1 MGPHF
6 LRLITVLAG
15 RGEGRFKDGVRF
27 VVVVVVVVDVDVF
40 IVHFSRQCCW
50 KQLGKLGLSV
60 AKKQHSKVRF
70 LVAEQGVMKEIYKKV
85 ILEQKLR
92 QFLRC

>member
-40 IVHFSRQCCW
+40 IVHFSRQCC
-50 KQLGKLGLSV
+50 
-60 AKKQHSKVRF
+60 
-70 LVAEQGVMKEIYKKV
+70 
-85 ILEQKLR
+85 
-92 QFLRC
+92 